1 MATQEIRAR
10 YINGVLKPM
19 VPMDIEEG
27 AEVALTVTE
36 VQAKSGQTTRKLTGL
51 AFGAWKGVNAD
62 ELKRHIYESRSQPS
76 GRPVPKL

>member
-10 YINGVLKPM
+10 YINGILKPM
-19 VPMDIEEG
+19 ASLDIQEG

-36 VQAKSGQTTRKLTGL
+36 VEAKSSQRTRKLTGL
-51 AFGAWKGVNAD
+51 AFGAWKGVNAE
-62 ELKRHIYESRSQPS
+62 ELKRHIHESRSQPS

>member
-10 YINGVLKPM
+10 YINGVLEPM
-19 VPMDIEEG
+19 VPIDIEEG

-36 VQAKSGQTTRKLTGL
+36 IQAKSGQTTRKLTGL
-51 AFGAWKGVNAD
+51 AFGTWKGVNAE
-62 ELKRHIYESRSQPS
+62 ELKRHIYESRSLPS

>member
-19 VPMDIEEG
+19 VPIDIEEG

-36 VQAKSGQTTRKLTGL
+36 VKAKSGQTTRKLTGL
-51 AFGAWKGVNAD
+51 AFGAWKGVNAE
-62 ELKRHIYESRSQPS
+62 ELKRHIYESRSEPS

>member
-36 VQAKSGQTTRKLTGL
+36 VEPNGSQISGKLPGPT
-51 AFGAWKGVNAD
+51 FGAWKGIDAE
-62 ELKRHIYESRSQPS
+62 ELKRHIYESRSQLS
-76 GRPVPKL
+76 NRPVPKL